1 MPRNEFGRYPAARKN
16 RLDLTRRGLLG
27 AAAVITGAGVAD
39 LLHRGGSKGTPRAS
53 AASKTGLNTHVSDG
67 SEPPVSSGSHR
78 PSTHSSVPAHHGSG
92 DAPPPHAHTDSTK
105 PRHHV
110 EVHGHESGDAA
121 HAHVVDQV
129 VLPPAKVR
137 VRTRPVYYV
146 DQLVHD
152 APPHA
157 IALTVDDG
165 PDPLYTP
172 KVLRLLDKY
181 RMQASFCI
189 VGAHAEAYPKL
200 IRDIHRA
207 GHVIVNHTFTH
218 VQPFN
223 RQTQRRIVNEITRTQ
238 RAIEQATKV
247 TPRLFRAPGG
257 AWSPFIFRA
266 IASYEL
272 IPLDWDIDPMD
283 WAMPG
288 TRRIEHRMLQGRPN
302 DIVLC
307 HDGGGNRSE
316 TVRALRKV
324 LPEWKHR
331 GYVTIPL
338 VVPAEALVPPAR
350 SMPPP
355 SDLPSPSSGPSES
368 PTSSATP

>member
-1 MPRNEFGRYPAARKN
+1 MPRNEFGRIPAGRST
-16 RLDLTRRGLLG
+16 RSDLTRRGLLG
-27 AAAVITGAGVAD
+27 IAAVLTGAGIAD
-39 LLHRGGSKGTPRAS
+39 LIKSERHSS
-53 AASKTGLNTHVSDG
+53 AATVSDASG
-67 SEPPVSSGSHR
+67 PVRVPVVTRAQPGVT
-78 PSTHSSVPAHHGSG
+78 PSTTPHHHTSPSTPPTH
-92 DAPPPHAHTDSTK
+92 APEHHDGGHHAGHK
-105 PRHHV
+105 AGA
-110 EVHGHESGDAA
+110 HGHGHGETTH
-121 HAHVVDQV
+121 HARKVEHVT
-129 VLPPAKVR
+129 LPPAKIEVR
-137 VRTRPVYYV
+137 SRPIYYV
-146 DQLVHD
+146 DDLIHD
-152 APPHA
+152 PPKHA

-181 RMQASFCI
+181 RMQASFCV
-189 VGAHAEAYPKL
+189 VGVHAEAYPKL

-223 RQTQRRIVNEITRTQ
+223 RQTEKRIVTEITKTQ
-238 RAIEQATKV
+238 RTIERVAKV
-247 TPRLFRAPGG
+247 TPQLFRAPGG

-266 IASYEL
+266 VAAYDL
-272 IPLDWDIDPMD
+272 IPLDWDVDPMD

-288 TRRIEHRMLQGRPN
+288 TRKIERAMLKGRPN

-324 LPEWKHR
+324 LPDWKHR

-338 VVPAEALVPPAR
+338 VVPSGPKLPLKPPR
-350 SMPPP
+350 QP
-355 SDLPSPSSGPSES
+355 SNSPTPSTSPSGISTSF
-368 PTSSATP
+368 PTT